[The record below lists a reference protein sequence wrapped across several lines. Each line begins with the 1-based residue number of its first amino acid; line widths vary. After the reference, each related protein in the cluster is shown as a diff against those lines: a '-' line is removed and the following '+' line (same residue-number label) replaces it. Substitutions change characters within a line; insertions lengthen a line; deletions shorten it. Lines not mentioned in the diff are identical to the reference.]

1 MESGIGADYPVYVAD
16 IHKMAD
22 YSAYSSISMAKIP
35 LLRLPI
41 LSFCRNPKIFWK
53 LDGLHHI
60 MMCKNDSVSVSAT
73 EKPAVWECRNSFRT
87 NKAQ

>member
-22 YSAYSSISMAKIP
+22 YSAYSSISVVTRP

-41 LSFCRNPKIFWK
+41 LRILQK
-53 LDGLHHI
+53 L
-60 MMCKNDSVSVSAT
+60 KVFANSAVSLANV
-73 EKPAVWECRNSFRT
+73 V
-87 NKAQ
+87 